1 MRNLKFTVLSSLAA
15 ALIFVCASQAG
26 AEQSGEWISLFNGK
40 DLCGWAQVNC
50 AKETFT
56 VRDGMIICTGIPTGV
71 LRTDRMYENYVLE
84 LEWRHMKQGGNAGLF
99 VHSDAL
105 PARGQPFTRS
115 IEVQVMDGN
124 AGDIFSIHGASMTP
138 YKLHPRGP
146 GNKRSL
152 PAKDTMNPAGEWNHY
167 KVISRNGT
175 LTLYVNGEVVNW
187 AYDCDP
193 RKGYICLESEG
204 SEIHFRNL
212 KIMELP
218 SSHPPMAEIA
228 TRAEG
233 FKALYTG
240 LDLRNWKQNPGHE
253 GHWVADNWRIKYD
266 GKSEAEPHEEKNLWS
281 EKSYRNFELIVD
293 WRQPGEAVV
302 DTVPVILPD
311 GSYIIDE
318 QTGQPKKVPVM
329 DAGDSGIYLRGS
341 SKAQINIWNWPIGS
355 GEFYGYR
362 LDQSMA
368 PAVRA
373 GVTPILNA
381 DRPIGQWNRFH
392 ITMIDDRVTVALN
405 GRTVIDDALLPGVPP
420 TGPIAL
426 QHHGDL
432 LEFAN
437 VFIKEL
443 P

>member
-1 MRNLKFTVLSSLAA
+1 MQRLRIVVFT
-15 ALIFVCASQAG
+15 ALFVALTVISGPAAG
-26 AEQSGEWISLFNGK
+26 AEMAGEWVSLFNGK
-40 DLCGWAQVNC
+40 DLSGWARVNC
-50 AKETFT
+50 AEETFT
-56 VRDGMIICTGIPTGV
+56 VRDGMIVCTGIPTGV
-71 LRTDRMYENYVLE
+71 LRTARMYENYVLE
-84 LEWRHMKQGGNAGLF
+84 IEWRHTVKEGNAGLF

-138 YKLHPRGP
+138 YKLYPRNP
-146 GNKRSL
+146 ANKRSL
-152 PAKDTMNPAGEWNHY
+152 PAKDMMNPTGQWNKY
-167 KVISRNGT
+167 KVVSQDGT
-175 LTLYVNGEVVNW
+175 LTLYVNGEAVNW

-204 SEIHFRNL
+204 SEIHFRNIR
-212 KIMELP
+212 IMEKP

-233 FKALYTG
+233 FKALYSG
-240 LDLRNWKQNPGHE
+240 LDFRNWTQSPGNA
-253 GHWVADNWRIKYD
+253 GHWVADNWVIKYD
-266 GKSEAEPHEEKNLWS
+266 GKSEAEGETKNLWS
-281 EKSYRNFELIVD
+281 AKSYRNFELIAD
-293 WRQPGEAVV
+293 WRQPGEARP

-311 GSYIIDE
+311 GSYIAGED
-318 QTGQPKKVPVM
+318 GKPVRVPVM

-341 SKAQINIWNWPIGS
+341 SKAQVNIWNWPIGS

-362 LDQSMA
+362 LDMDMPA
-368 PAVRA
+368 AVRA
-373 GVTPILNA
+373 GVTPIVNA
-381 DRPIGQWNRFH
+381 DNSIGQWNRFH
-392 ITMIDDRVTVALN
+392 ITMIDDRVTVVLN
-405 GRTVIDDALLPGVPP
+405 GVTVIDDALLPGVPP
-420 TGPIAL
+420 TGQIAL

-432 LEFAN
+432 MEFAN